1 MNNKKF
7 MIKTKEF
14 TTLAECRRQTKIVKE
29 KIFQEL
35 HLDRQDT
42 VLSHGLIK
50 LYGLFI
56 NDETGQKSWFYLSNK
71 ITEFPEEIRDNIYHS
86 YYLKTDLISKIN

>member
-14 TTLAECRRQTKIVKE
+14 NTIAECKRQTKIVKE

-35 HLDRQDT
+35 NLDRQDT

-56 NDETGQKSWFYLSNK
+56 NDETGQKSWFCLSHK
-71 ITEFPEEIRDNIYHS
+71 ITEFPEEIRDNNYHS
-86 YYLKTDLISKIN
+86 YYLKTELISKIN